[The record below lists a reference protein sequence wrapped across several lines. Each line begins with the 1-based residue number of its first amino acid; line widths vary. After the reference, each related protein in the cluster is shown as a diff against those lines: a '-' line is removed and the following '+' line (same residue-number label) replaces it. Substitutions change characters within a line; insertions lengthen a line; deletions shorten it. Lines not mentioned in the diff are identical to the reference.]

1 MRDITHKGCADFHMK
16 ETCVICVLEIMQS
29 LDVNFIVVFLISKF
43 LLADETCTDCSKDS
57 LYYVKFIGFF
67 ALRIGAVC
75 YSIKVN
81 LNKVSGAKK
90 KKEGEKKEKRSIS
103 NEDFQSNLMKIVV
116 NFLQVSTIIF
126 QYRFDWPDFV
136 IYYFVLLIKLIFRL

>member
-1 MRDITHKGCADFHMK
+1 M
-16 ETCVICVLEIMQS
+16 
-29 LDVNFIVVFLISKF
+29 
-43 LLADETCTDCSKDS
+43 
-57 LYYVKFIGFF
+57 KFIGFF

-90 KKEGEKKEKRSIS
+90 KKEGDKKEKKYSLS

-116 NFLQVSTIIF
+116 NFLQVSSIIF
-126 QYRFDWPDFV
+126 LYRFDWPDFV
-136 IYYFVLLIKLIFRL
+136 NNLFNFFVKICLLDYENS